1 MYNKIVELIEKKDVV
16 SFDIF
21 DTLVFRNVAKPL
33 DIFRIVENIVKKE
46 YNFDDFTRKRIEA
59 ESNARKIA
67 KNGEASY
74 DEIYAQLKNEI
85 KDENIIKNIKK
96 CEKDIEERFIVQNP
110 FMKKIFD
117 YCVEKNKKIILISD
131 MYLDVSF
138 IKKLLEKCGYSDN
151 YKIYV
156 SCESRKNK
164 GSSELFKFVQNKE
177 KLNFGKW
184 IHIGDNYN
192 SDYAVPKSL
201 GMEAFNYKNVDSY
214 ENVEYD
220 SVFES
225 IIIGTI
231 NNFLYNGNEIS
242 YWDKFGIKY
251 LTPLYIGFTNWIY
264 QMTYKCDN
272 IYFLARDGYIVKKIF
287 ELFPNDKYIKYLYVS
302 RNSTQIPVVL
312 SGNSEDKI
320 KFILSSIEGHI
331 TLKKLFNNCKLE
343 TKKEYEKIIKLY
355 GFDSFDNEIKD
366 RQRYDALKCVCAV
379 LNDAEDKIK
388 ADKELVKKYLE
399 QEGLNDFDTIN
410 VIDIGW
416 GGSIQA
422 SIQKI
427 LNKKVRGYYL
437 GTINRGDYDF
447 NLNSFGY
454 LFDQDNDIYD
464 KSMIF
469 SQVMM
474 YELIFSAPHGSVNRY
489 EEKDGKIVPV
499 LKKQDDYSEIVDKF
513 QKASLEVIE
522 EIMKYYEYYDNINKK
537 FAFKFYQEFLYTY
550 NWGDLVEFSSIENDC
565 FIGND
570 TKFPYVQILQKQFV
584 IENFNKLKEITDK
597 SLWKGAFLI
606 EGCKNKEEH
615 NLFLEKTRK
624 MYYPELYPSKLRMT
638 LRKIIPLKVRKVLKK
653 QTYKPNRVKE

>member
-1 MYNKIVELIEKKDVV
+1 MYNKIIELINKKDVV

-21 DTLVFRNVAKPL
+21 DTLLFRNVAKPL
-33 DIFRIVENIVKKE
+33 DIFRIVENIIKE
-46 YNFDDFTRKRIEA
+46 KYNIEDFARKRIEA

-67 KNGEASY
+67 ENGEASY
-74 DEIYAQLKNEI
+74 DEIYIQLKNEI
-85 KDENIIKNIKK
+85 KDKNIIKNIKK
-96 CEKDIEERFIVQNP
+96 CEKEIEEKFIVQNP

-138 IKKLLEKCGYSDN
+138 IKKLLKNCGYSDN

-177 KLNFGKW
+177 NLNFDKW

-192 SDYAVPKSL
+192 SDYIIPKKL

-214 ENVEYD
+214 ENVEYN

-231 NNFLYNGNEIS
+231 NNFLYNGNEID

-264 QMTYKCDN
+264 QMTYNCDN
-272 IYFLARDGYIVKKIF
+272 LYFLARDGYIIKKIF
-287 ELFPNDKYIKYLYVS
+287 ELFPSNKYVKYLYVS
-302 RNSTQIPVVL
+302 RNSVQIPAVL
-312 SGNSEDKI
+312 AGNSEDKI
-320 KFILSSIEGHI
+320 KFILSSIDGHI
-331 TLKKLFNNCKLE
+331 TLRKLFNKCKLE
-343 TKKEYEKIIKLY
+343 TKKEYEKIIRLY
-355 GFDSFDNEIKD
+355 RFDSFDNEIED
-366 RQRYDALKCVCAV
+366 RKRYDALKCVCAV
-379 LNDAEDKIK
+379 LNDAENKIRE
-388 ADKELVKKYLE
+388 DKELVKKYLV
-399 QEGLNDFDTIN
+399 QEGLNNFNTIN
-410 VIDIGW
+410 VVDIGW

-427 LNKKVRGYYL
+427 LDKEVKGYYL
-437 GTINRGDYDF
+437 GTINIGNYDF

-454 LFDQDNDIYD
+454 IFDQDNDIFD
-464 KSMIF
+464 KTMIW

-474 YELIFSAPHGSVNRY
+474 YELMFSAPHGSVDKY

-499 LKKQDDYSEIVDKF
+499 LKKQDNYSEIVEKF
-513 QKASLEVIE
+513 QNASLEVIK
-522 EIMKYYEYYDNINKK
+522 EIMKYYEYYDNIDKK
-537 FAFKFYQEFLYTY
+537 FAVKFYQEFLNTY
-550 NWGDLVEFSSIENDC
+550 NWEDLVEFSSIENDYL
-565 FIGND
+565 IGND

-584 IENFNKLKEITDK
+584 IENFNNLKEITDK

-606 EGCKNKEEH
+606 EGCKNKEEY
-615 NLFLEKTRK
+615 NLLLNKIRK
-624 MYYPELYPSKLRMT
+624 KYNPSKLRMH
-638 LRKIIPLKVRKVLKK
+638 LRNIIPLKLRKVFKK
-653 QTYKPNRVKE
+653 LTFK

>member
-1 MYNKIVELIEKKDVV
+1 MYNKVVELIEKKDVV

-21 DTLVFRNVAKPL
+21 DTLVFRNIAKPL

-46 YNFDDFTRKRIEA
+46 YNIDDFARKRIEA
-59 ESNARKIA
+59 ESNARKIVE
-67 KNGEASY
+67 NGEASY
-74 DEIYAQLKNEI
+74 DEIYIQLKNEI

-96 CEKDIEERFIVQNP
+96 CEKEIEEKFIVQNP
-110 FMKKIFD
+110 FMKKIFE

-138 IKKLLEKCGYSDN
+138 IKKILKNCGYSDN

-177 KLNFGKW
+177 KLNFNKW

-192 SDYAVPKSL
+192 SDYVVPKSL

-231 NNFLYNGNEIS
+231 NNFLYNGNEID
-242 YWDKFGIKY
+242 YWNKFGIKY

-272 IYFLARDGYIVKKIF
+272 IYFLARGGYVVKKIF

-302 RNSTQIPVVL
+302 RNSIQIPAVL

-320 KFILSSIEGHI
+320 KFILSSIDGHI

-343 TKKEYEKIIKLY
+343 AKKEYEEIIKLY

-366 RQRYDALKCVCAV
+366 RQRYDALKCVCSV
-379 LNDAEDKIK
+379 LSDAKDKIK
-388 ADKELVKKYLE
+388 ADKEIVKKYLE
-399 QEGLNDFDTIN
+399 QEGLNNFDTIN

-437 GTINRGDYDF
+437 GTINRSDYDF
-447 NLNSFGY
+447 YLNSFGY

-464 KSMIF
+464 KSVIF

-513 QKASLEVIE
+513 QNASLKVIK
-522 EIMKYYEYYDNINKK
+522 EIMKYYKYYDNINKK
-537 FAFKFYQEFLYTY
+537 FAVKFYQEFLSTY
-550 NWGDLVEFSSIENDC
+550 NWDDLVKFSSIENDC

-570 TKFPYVQILQKQFV
+570 KKFPYVQILQKQFV
-584 IENFNKLKEITDK
+584 IDNFKKLEEITDK

-606 EGCKNKEEH
+606 EGCRNKEEH

-624 MYYPELYPSKLRMT
+624 MYYPELYPSRLRMT
-638 LRKIIPLKVRKVLKK
+638 LRKIIPLNARKALKK
-653 QTYKPNRVKE
+653 TYKTKSVKE

>member
-46 YNFDDFTRKRIEA
+46 YNFDDFKRKRIEA

-110 FMKKIFD
+110 FM
-117 YCVEKNKKIILISD
+117 
-131 MYLDVSF
+131 
-138 IKKLLEKCGYSDN
+138 
-151 YKIYV
+151 
-156 SCESRKNK
+156 
-164 GSSELFKFVQNKE
+164 
-177 KLNFGKW
+177 
-184 IHIGDNYN
+184 
-192 SDYAVPKSL
+192 
-201 GMEAFNYKNVDSY
+201 
-214 ENVEYD
+214 
-220 SVFES
+220 
-225 IIIGTI
+225 
-231 NNFLYNGNEIS
+231 
-242 YWDKFGIKY
+242 
-251 LTPLYIGFTNWIY
+251 
-264 QMTYKCDN
+264 
-272 IYFLARDGYIVKKIF
+272 KKIF

-399 QEGLNDFDTIN
+399 QEGLNNFDTIN

-550 NWGDLVEFSSIENDC
+550 NWEDLVEFSSIENDC

-570 TKFPYVQILQKQFV
+570 TKFPYVQILQKQLV

-624 MYYPELYPSKLRMT
+624 MYYPELYPSRLRMT

>member
-138 IKKLLEKCGYSDN
+138 IKKLLKKCGYSDN

-399 QEGLNDFDTIN
+399 QEGLNNFDTIN

-489 EEKDGKIVPV
+489 EEEDGKIVPV

-550 NWGDLVEFSSIENDC
+550 NWEDLVEFSSIENDC

-570 TKFPYVQILQKQFV
+570 TKFPYVQILQKQLV

>member
-138 IKKLLEKCGYSDN
+138 IKKLLKKCGYSDN

-399 QEGLNDFDTIN
+399 QEGLNNFDTIN

-489 EEKDGKIVPV
+489 EEEDGKIVPV

-550 NWGDLVEFSSIENDC
+550 NWEDLVEFSSIENDC

-570 TKFPYVQILQKQFV
+570 TKFPYVQILQKQLV
-584 IENFNKLKEITDK
+584 IENFNKLKELYLESIIYFFNNFDK
-597 SLWKGAFLI
+597 
-606 EGCKNKEEH
+606 N
-615 NLFLEKTRK
+615 N
-624 MYYPELYPSKLRMT
+624 Y
-638 LRKIIPLKVRKVLKK
+638 
-653 QTYKPNRVKE
+653 

>member
-46 YNFDDFTRKRIEA
+46 YNFDDFKRKRIEA

-138 IKKLLEKCGYSDN
+138 IKKLLKKCGYSDN

-399 QEGLNDFDTIN
+399 QEGLNNFDTIN

-550 NWGDLVEFSSIENDC
+550 NWEDLVEFSSIENDC

-570 TKFPYVQILQKQFV
+570 TKFPYVQILQKQLV

-624 MYYPELYPSKLRMT
+624 MYYPELYPSRLRMT

>member
-1 MYNKIVELIEKKDVV
+1 MYNKIIELIDKKDVV

-21 DTLVFRNVAKPL
+21 DTLLFRNVARPS

-46 YNFDDFTRKRIEA
+46 YNIEDFARKRIEA

-67 KNGEASY
+67 ENGEASY
-74 DEIYAQLKNEI
+74 DEIYTQLMNEI

-96 CEKDIEERFIVQNP
+96 CEKEIEEKFIVQNP

-117 YCVEKNKKIILISD
+117 YCVEKKRKIILISD

-138 IKKLLEKCGYSDN
+138 IKKLLKNCGYSDN

-164 GSSELFKFVQNKE
+164 GSSELFKFVQNNE
-177 KLNFGKW
+177 NLNYDKW

-192 SDYAVPKSL
+192 SDYIIPKKL

-214 ENVEYD
+214 EKVEYD

-231 NNFLYNGNEIS
+231 NNFLYNGNEID

-264 QMTYKCDN
+264 QMTYNCDN
-272 IYFLARDGYIVKKIF
+272 LYFLARDGYIVKKIY
-287 ELFPNDKYIKYLYVS
+287 ELFPSNKYVKYLYVS
-302 RNSTQIPVVL
+302 RNSVQIPAVL
-312 SGNSEDKI
+312 AGNSEDKI
-320 KFILSSIEGHI
+320 KFILSSIDGHI
-331 TLKKLFNNCKLE
+331 TLRKLFNKCKLE
-343 TKKEYEKIIKLY
+343 TKKEYEEIIKLY
-355 GFDSFDNEIKD
+355 GFDSFDNEIED
-366 RQRYDALKCVCAV
+366 RKRYDALKCVCAV
-379 LNDAEDKIK
+379 LNDAENKIREY
-388 ADKELVKKYLE
+388 KELVKKYLV
-399 QEGLNDFDTIN
+399 QEGLNNFNTIN
-410 VIDIGW
+410 VMDIGW

-427 LNKKVRGYYL
+427 LDKEVKGYYL
-437 GTINRGDYDF
+437 GTINIGSYDF

-454 LFDQDNDIYD
+454 IFDQDNDIYD
-464 KSMIF
+464 KTMIW

-474 YELIFSAPHGSVNRY
+474 YELIFSAPHGSVDKY

-499 LKKQDDYSEIVDKF
+499 LKKQDNYCEIVEKF
-513 QKASLEVIE
+513 QNASLKVIK

-537 FAFKFYQEFLYTY
+537 FAVKFYQEFLNKY
-550 NWGDLVEFSSIENDC
+550 NWEDLVEFSSIENDYL
-565 FIGND
+565 IGND

-584 IENFNKLKEITDK
+584 IENFNNLKEITDK

-606 EGCKNKEEH
+606 EGCKNKEEQ
-615 NLFLEKTRK
+615 NLLLNKIGK
-624 MYYPELYPSKLRMT
+624 MYYPELYPSKLRRL

-653 QTYKPNRVKE
+653 QTFKQIHVKE